1 MDPRELKED
10 IVAKARE
17 LGAALVRT
25 CPTDRWSE
33 HPIQDREYWPRSIW
47 PWAESA
53 IVLGIPLFAPMVA
66 TSPSMV
72 YQELYNT
79 TNRILDDMAYRLTAH
94 LTSMGYRAVFFP
106 RDCYFKIEVLLDEPA
121 AAFSHVLSG
130 YYSGMG
136 TIGDSHNLITPEFG
150 PRVRMVTVLTDAEI
164 EPDPMLG
171 EQLCI
176 HCGKCRRSCP
186 SNAFTDRGEGI
197 YDMDKDACTRYH
209 LVLKGEHHWPCGRCV
224 DVCPVGED
232 LDRYRD
238 SEKVTAEGREH
249 CARHGS

>member
-94 LTSMGYRAVFFP
+94 LTSMGY
-106 RDCYFKIEVLLDEPA
+106 
-121 AAFSHVLSG
+121 LS
-130 YYSGMG
+130 
-136 TIGDSHNLITPEFG
+136 LIH
-150 PRVRMVTVLTDAEI
+150 I
-164 EPDPMLG
+164 
-171 EQLCI
+171 
-176 HCGKCRRSCP
+176 
-186 SNAFTDRGEGI
+186 
-197 YDMDKDACTRYH
+197 
-209 LVLKGEHHWPCGRCV
+209 
-224 DVCPVGED
+224 
-232 LDRYRD
+232 
-238 SEKVTAEGREH
+238 
-249 CARHGS
+249 